1 MAKGGLAGLDTT
13 FNYAWALVR
22 SQYKQDRQK
31 GISLLLELLK
41 TCPERRREC
50 LYSLAVGYYRQD
62 DLLSARKYNEELLAL
77 EPNNQQAQAMSRVVK
92 KKMTQDGLIG
102 MAVFGGAAA
111 LVAGLAYAF
120 RKK

>member
-1 MAKGGLAGLDTT
+1 MAKGGQASANTT
-13 FNYAWALVR
+13 FSYAWALVR
-22 SQYKQDRQK
+22 SQYKQDRAK
-31 GISLLLELLK
+31 GIVLLLELLK
-41 TCPERRREC
+41 TCPDRRREC

-62 DLLSARKYNEELLAL
+62 NLLNARKYNDNLLAI
-77 EPNNQQAQAMSRVVK
+77 EPNNQQGQALDCMVK

-111 LVAGLAYAF
+111 LVAGIVYAF